1 MVVEI
6 NNHAV
11 EVANGCDSLLQLLEQ
26 EGFSGQGKAVAV
38 NNRVVKRSDWATTPL
53 TDGMKITVISA
64 VCGG

>member
-11 EVANGCDSLLQLLEQ
+11 EVANDCDTLLKLLEQ

-38 NNRVVKRSDWATTPL
+38 NNRVVKRSDWEATPL
-53 TDGMKITVISA
+53 ADGMKITVISA